1 MRKYTEIN
9 PLISLIGLFGIVA
22 VACTLPFNTKI
33 ASTKNPPTHLPNL
46 LNATSLGLLTPF
58 NPTIIPEQ
66 LIYITSLSGGEGND
80 TYFETRFYNQQEFLV
95 LYEVKAQPNEILPDG
110 ETILIKN
117 QQATIQDRLSGTV
130 NLAESTAQ
138 NGLPAA
144 LNSGGNPKQEE
155 GPLSIT
161 YSNGSLLVW
170 FMNGYRMVLLS
181 NLTRPEIIAVAE
193 SICDDIDGCSPIQS
207 PITENNTDK
216 NSTALPGQSVCDS
229 EFPPYVHTYIPA
241 EFTGMEPGGGSG
253 AGQSISYYING
264 DKFLIAFQ
272 NQISD
277 ESVLSE
283 GTPINLNNGIDA
295 FIENNLSG
303 STDQLDGKL
312 PIIKYTQAKRL
323 TYVINDVQIQ
333 ILSNLSED
341 EVIKFAESIS
351 MKCRH

>member
-9 PLISLIGLFGIVA
+9 PLISLICLFGIVTG
-22 VACTLPFNTKI
+22 ACTLPFNTNI
-33 ASTKNPPTHLPNL
+33 ASTKNPSTHSSNL
-46 LNATSLGLLTPF
+46 LNVASLGLLTPF
-58 NPTIIPEQ
+58 NPSIIPEQ
-66 LIYITSLSGGEGND
+66 LIYITSLSGGEGD
-80 TYFETRFYNQQEFLV
+80 GTYFETRFYNQQEFLV
-95 LYEVKAQPNEILPDG
+95 LYEVKAQPNEVLPDG
-110 ETILIKN
+110 ETILIMN
-117 QQATIQDRLSGTV
+117 QQAIIQDKLSGTV

-144 LNSGGNPKQEE
+144 LNGGGNPKQKE

-170 FMNGYRMVLLS
+170 FMNGYRIVLLS
-181 NLTRPEIIAVAE
+181 NLARPEIIAIAE
-193 SICDDIDGCSPIQS
+193 SICDDIDSCSPVKS
-207 PITENNTDK
+207 PIAENNTDK
-216 NSTALPGQSVCDS
+216 KTTALPGQSVCES

-241 EFTGMEPGGGSG
+241 EFTGMESGGGSG
-253 AGQSISYYING
+253 AGQSISYYISG

-272 NQISD
+272 NQIPD
-277 ESVLSE
+277 ESALSE
-283 GTPINLNNGIDA
+283 GTPINLNNGINA

-312 PIIKYTQAKRL
+312 PIIEYTQAKRL
-323 TYVINDVQIQ
+323 TYVINDIQIQ
-333 ILSNLSED
+333 ILSNLSEG